1 MTPQHQAIANRLTRD
16 ILTGRYQP
24 GDRLPSERELAGRFE
39 VNRGAV
45 REAFKAL
52 EQLGIVAVRPGGARV
67 ASVEQASFDV
77 IGKLLEM
84 SEVPDP
90 GLVIQ
95 VLQVINALFKLA
107 AETAI
112 EHATDEELANI
123 VARAERLRQA
133 VLDAPRGKDEKDI
146 VARFELMRAV
156 MEVSGNLA
164 TRIVARGLLVQ
175 LAQRVGRLVAWY
187 ETPDTDAY
195 AALIGELA
203 AALRNRDRHALRDS
217 MDGLAQANRETIQKA
232 LARAANGTD
241 QSAEAA
247 AT

>member
-1 MTPQHQAIANRLTRD
+1 MTAHQAIANRLTRD

-52 EQLGIVAVRPGGARV
+52 EQLGIVDVRPGGARV

-133 VLDAPRGKDEKDI
+133 VLDAPPGKGEEDI

-175 LAQRVGRLVAWY
+175 LASRLGRLVAWY
-187 ETPDTDAY
+187 ETRNPQAY

-203 AALRNRDRHALRDS
+203 SALRTRDRHALRDC
-217 MDGLAQANRETIQKA
+217 MDGLAQANRETIQRA
-232 LARAANGTD
+232 LARAANGANQPT
-241 QSAEAA
+241 EAA

>member
-1 MTPQHQAIANRLTRD
+1 MTAHQAIANRLTRD

-52 EQLGIVAVRPGGARV
+52 EQLGIVDVRPGGARV

-112 EHATDEELANI
+112 EHATDDELANI
-123 VARAERLRQA
+123 VARAEGLRQA
-133 VLDAPRGKDEKDI
+133 VLDAPPGKGEEDI

-175 LAQRVGRLVAWY
+175 LASRLGRLVAWY
-187 ETPDTDAY
+187 ETRDPQAY
-195 AALIGELA
+195 ATLIGELA
-203 AALRNRDRHALRDS
+203 AALRSRDRHALRDC
-217 MDGLAQANRETIQKA
+217 MDGLAQANRETIQRA
-232 LARAANGTD
+232 LARAANGAN
-241 QSAEAA
+241 QPAEAA